1 LKFTEGGEHPSNNL
15 KGGAQM
21 EQKGGIEKRGISV
34 KWKLRLLSVLTV
46 ISFAVTGALVL
57 LNLLKISDIWE
68 RYKARVDKRERLLS
82 EMESYLGFNGV
93 IHHFKNYILRQDE
106 ELIVKMQE
114 SHSKFMETVNEYI
127 ALPDITEEE
136 KDNLGTIIRTFY
148 NYSMNI
154 RKAKD
159 LFASGRSIRE
169 VDREVAVEDTEANKA
184 FNLIR
189 EYINEIN
196 VKGNQEITRTISGIM
211 YQLAGIFIVAL
222 TLIIVI
228 SFLIGSSISRKIE
241 KMIMITDGIAHGDL
255 TRRVLLRGRDE
266 IGKLADNFNTAMGSL
281 GKIVES
287 VKQTSQ
293 NSRQIGE
300 ELLKNVEE
308 ASSALSQIIEKINY
322 FRNHSEGLNESISSS
337 SAALEEILSSIK
349 NLVNQINHQ
358 ASAVEQTS
366 ASMEEITASIES
378 VARITAE
385 RKKSVDVL
393 LELTRNGGQKVK
405 NTNEIIN
412 KISKNVDD
420 MLEMISV
427 INSVAAQTNLLSMNA
442 AIEAAHAGDY
452 GRGFAVVAEE
462 IKKLAEDT
470 GENAKQISSKLKG
483 IIDDINSSLFSSEE
497 SGQSFEEINR
507 EVGEVVNAFTEIK
520 NGTDELARGA
530 EEIMKATSTLLSIT
544 EEIKNGAF
552 EMNTDADE
560 INMGLTRIKDISNE
574 NLEGINTISY
584 GAGEIN
590 KAVEKIKELSITN
603 REVIFKLGG
612 EVDSFKTGN
621 GIS

>member
-1 LKFTEGGEHPSNNL
+1 
-15 KGGAQM
+15 M

-46 ISFAVTGALVL
+46 ISFTVTGALVL

-520 NGTDELARGA
+520 DSTDELARGA

>member
-1 LKFTEGGEHPSNNL
+1 
-15 KGGAQM
+15 M

-46 ISFAVTGALVL
+46 ISFTVTGALVL

-211 YQLAGIFIVAL
+211 YRLAGIFIVAL

-520 NGTDELARGA
+520 DSTDELARGA

>member
-1 LKFTEGGEHPSNNL
+1 
-15 KGGAQM
+15 M